1 MYYPCSKNKSAD
13 QLRNY
18 YEADLHLWFRIG
30 ENPVFSLCGSF
41 NPGQVIIVHDG
52 FLMTRHFVVF
62 PGSFE
67 IPQVPAYYKPLSLRL
82 FSLLD
87 DIGASEE
94 MRKVRME
101 SQVTREIL
109 NTVHWQPEVSVYHFG
124 SQADGTTTEGMESD
138 AYVVF
143 ILNNIQVVTDPQD
156 HPAGTS
162 LLVIQ
167 DDTTPAGYCKLQLV
181 QCGVPQYGNSPVADP
196 YPDEV
201 CRFWLDFTSDA
212 NSDADNRTLC
222 VFKVPETAARL
233 FDQRHGP
240 AMTSNA
246 TSKSSAG
253 DLVFAVECNSTT
265 EFLANWIGRKRN
277 WPSDDIIQT
286 CKTLGCLFVPVG
298 HPNSADQT
306 QQWRLSFSHQE
317 KMLVTHL
324 NATQY
329 KCFLV
334 LKMIKKEIISKYVA
348 DSLSSYHIKTCILYA
363 LENTPFGLWKPGNL
377 LPCIS
382 LCLRKL
388 LEWVQAGFCPNY
400 FIPEENMFDR
410 RVHGV
415 VRKRLQNVLHQLVSA
430 DCKFLTSIKCNELG
444 QRLLQYYLVP
454 GVTTGDEDHCD
465 NIATLSKLIKLRN
478 VCEMTF
484 KIGIEHL
491 NDICDRSLD
500 SSLNKILKSIPALL
514 NTSTITRHT
523 VEETRRAKSLILPYL
538 ELALMSH
545 VVASAVDQNEQ
556 NTDIRRLLTSIRW
569 KEISLSSDSFSSRL
583 KQAYMLYMLGDYQ
596 TSLNVLS
603 SLTGLVRYTVC
614 QCYWDKDIVVC
625 PGEATLLETTRGIPD
640 VTAQYLLR
648 NVLIPCVYFLPTEKS
663 VTPAALCY
671 EMERMRGPRPDSDDD
686 LCEHDRYHGDSAF
699 VDGNF
704 LLHFLLYLNHKKL
717 NMTDHVTADIDIMWI
732 LLSKYNTKIQISHR
746 ETCINLL
753 GWVFKEQGLLAQ
765 AEYCFRTSLKVK
777 PYCNA
782 AFQHMVDLL
791 VSSLPSDVRLNVLGY
806 IYKEQGETEIAEIC
820 FRKSLQIK
828 SQDNEA
834 FQHMV
839 HLLYDLVRALPWDR
853 VADSPGEYNI

>member
-67 IPQVPAYYKPLSLRL
+67 IPQVPAYYKLLSLRL

-101 SQVTREIL
+101 SAVTHEIL
-109 NTVHWQPEVSVYHFG
+109 HTVHWQPKVSVYNFG
-124 SQADGTTTEGMESD
+124 SQADGTTTKGMESD
-138 AYVVF
+138 ADVVR
-143 ILNNIQVVTDPQD
+143 ILRNLPVGTDPQD
-156 HPAGTS
+156 HPVGTS
-162 LLVIQ
+162 LLLIQ
-167 DDTTPAGYCKLQLV
+167 DVTTPAGYCKLQLV
-181 QCGVPQYGNSPVADP
+181 QDGVRQYGNSPVVDP

-201 CRFWLDFTSDA
+201 CRYWLDFTSDT
-212 NSDADNRTLC
+212 NSYADNQTLC
-222 VFKVPETAARL
+222 LFQVPEKEARH

-240 AMTSNA
+240 AMTSHKTLNNVA
-246 TSKSSAG
+246 IDK
-253 DLVFAVECNSTT
+253 VYAVECKSTR
-265 EFLANWIGRKRN
+265 EFLTNWIGRKRN
-277 WPSDDIIQT
+277 WPTEDIIQT

-334 LKMIKKEIISKYVA
+334 FKMIKKDIISKYVA
-348 DSLSSYHIKTCILYA
+348 ESLSSYHIKTCILYA
-363 LENTPFGLWKPGNL
+363 LENTPYGLWKPENL
-377 LPCIS
+377 VSCIS

-388 LEWVQAGFCPNY
+388 FEWVQAGYCPNY

-410 RVHGV
+410 RVHGI
-415 VRKRLQNVLHQLVSA
+415 VRKRLRNVLHQLISA
-430 DCKFLTSIKCNELG
+430 DCKFLTSIQCDGLG

-478 VCEMTF
+478 LCENTF
-484 KIGIEHL
+484 DFGILHL
-491 NDICDRSLD
+491 TGIFDRSLD
-500 SSLNKILKSIPALL
+500 SSLNKILKSISALL
-514 NTSTITRHT
+514 NTSTITSHT
-523 VEETRRAKSLILPYL
+523 VEETQRAKSLMLPYL
-538 ELALMSH
+538 ELSLLSN
-545 VVASAVDQNEQ
+545 VVASAVDQNQ
-556 NTDIRRLLTSIRW
+556 NNTDIRRLLTSIRW

-583 KQAYMLYMLGDYQ
+583 KQASMLYMLGDYQ

-603 SLTGLVRYTVC
+603 SLTGLVRYSVC
-614 QCYWDKDIVVC
+614 KCYEDKDIVVL
-625 PGEATLLETTRGIPD
+625 PDDATLLETTRGIPD
-640 VTAQYLLR
+640 VTTQYLIR
-648 NVLIPCVYFLPTEKS
+648 NVVIPCVYFLPTERS

-671 EMERMRGPRPDSDDD
+671 EMERMRGPRPNSDDD
-686 LCEHDRYHGDSAF
+686 LCRHNRHRGDWAC

-717 NMTDHVTADIDIMWI
+717 NMTDHVTADIHIMYA
-732 LLSKYNTKIQISHR
+732 LLSKYNTSHW

-753 GWVFKEQGLLAQ
+753 GWVFKDQGA
-765 AEYCFRTSLKVK
+765 T
-777 PYCNA
+777 
-782 AFQHMVDLL
+782 
-791 VSSLPSDVRLNVLGY
+791 
-806 IYKEQGETEIAEIC
+806 ETANCC
-820 FRKSLQIK
+820 FRKSLQLK
-828 SQDNEA
+828 PLCNAASQ
-834 FQHMV
+834 HRIV
-839 HLLYDLVRALPWDR
+839 GILCDLVCLLPWKEHATDESNPNRISSRTVTTCFVEKEEQDQFTENGSLPSIFYTIGLTGKR
-853 VADSPGEYNI
+853 VQPCPQEKIRYRFQN